1 MHSERVP
8 RLTLVAAAVAA
19 AAAVASDAGA
29 ATVRS
34 AGCAPLT
41 SSQLRARAAVVFVGV
56 ALEGPT
62 ATGIQRFRIQRYVK
76 GSGPAVVRV
85 ATGTI
90 RHDGGEV
97 GVPGVSLRVRKG
109 ERWRIFGRLAGSQV
123 VRTTLCAGSHRL

>member
-1 MHSERVP
+1 MHSEHVP
-8 RLTLVAAAVAA
+8 RLSFVAAAVAA
-19 AAAVASDAGA
+19 AATVASDAGA
-29 ATVRS
+29 TTVGS
-34 AGCAPLT
+34 AGCASQT

-62 ATGIQRFRIQRYVK
+62 ATGIQRFRAQRYVK